1 LGADTYQRQ
10 VLLAIATVCFTT
22 QLEALALVAQRIRTL
37 QRQQFTS
44 STTQAMTSMTS
55 NLFLIISSSV
65 AMEWK
70 QTTRSTTVEEGETP
84 EDGIY
89 MQREVARIR
98 KPIPATILGMIQ
110 VKTRAAVSPIPSV
123 PGTQMKLKSLRC
135 ATLQFC
141 YQPHQHDPKFALRV
155 HRRARA
161 SAYA

>member
-1 LGADTYQRQ
+1 MGADTYQRQ

-44 STTQAMTSMTS
+44 STTQAMTS

-98 KPIPATILGMIQ
+98 KPIPATISGVIQ

-155 HRRARA
+155 RRRARA